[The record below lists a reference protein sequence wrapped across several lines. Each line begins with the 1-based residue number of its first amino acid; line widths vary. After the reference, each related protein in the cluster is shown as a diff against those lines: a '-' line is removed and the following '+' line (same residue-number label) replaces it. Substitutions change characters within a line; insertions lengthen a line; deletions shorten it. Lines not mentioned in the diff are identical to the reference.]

1 MGDGTARIGVEAGA
15 GLVGR
20 FGEAVVLVAPE
31 TAADD
36 VPTAELLDLVEAAA
50 SEAGRPG
57 AAIAARLA
65 GWVSGRTPVDESAFG
80 LVAPV
85 EDGVVVFLRGAVW
98 AEVVGSGTTR
108 RLSGRQALTWVD
120 QVVPLPFEQVAI
132 GSEGEGPVRVHPRS
146 DLRSG
151 VVPARG
157 FVLTPSGGSPTA
169 AAEPVGSAAAA
180 APTAP
185 VGPAATAEPGPEP
198 VADRRG
204 RSATTETL
212 TPGPSSASSADQDTL
227 PAPSDPRAEPE
238 ERGRPDTARI
248 GAPPEEQ
255 PVDVGM
261 TVLAAPPVGALA
273 AEGGPTILL
282 DRDYV
287 LGREP
292 HNDPSVQDASA
303 SPVVL
308 RDPDNLISRVHA
320 YVSVGDGSVFVRDAP
335 SVSGTYVAAPG
346 AEDWTRVGTEPTR
359 LPPEWSL
366 RVGTRVF
373 VFKPTA
379 AARQG

>member
-36 VPTAELLDLVEAAA
+36 VPTGQLLDLVEAAA
-50 SEAGRPG
+50 SETGRPG

-65 GWVSGRTPVDESAFG
+65 GWVGGRTPVDESAFG

-120 QVVPLPFEQVAI
+120 QVVPLPFEQVTI

-146 DLRSG
+146 ELRSG

-157 FVLTPSGGSPTA
+157 FVLTPSGGSPAA

-204 RSATTETL
+204 RPATTETL
-212 TPGPSSASSADQDTL
+212 TPHPSSASSADQDTL

-238 ERGRPDTARI
+238 EPGRPDTARI

-346 AEDWTRVGTEPTR
+346 AEGWTRVGTEPTR

-373 VFKPTA
+373 VFKPTG
-379 AARQG
+379 AARHG